1 MDTQKI
7 LDVVLN
13 NVSPICELLMDRDNC
28 NYVNKNP
35 EGYKDVTGLCPF
47 RNSGICKFNSE
58 KKREML
64 NAINSV
70 VTRSTTVNL
79 SNNNMGVVTN
89 GGVGSIPSSVPS
101 NIPNNVPNN
110 IPSSTVDSVPNMGSN
125 AYQEVPIDQLI
136 WVNDDEGIVHI
147 SDKLDNAFK
156 NTAILNG
163 ELEGTTEVKVV
174 INKKSAAEKRKEW
187 YKTHVLNKR
196 KKGNK

>member
-58 KKREML
+58 KKREL
-64 NAINSV
+64 LHAINNIITS
-70 VTRSTTVNL
+70 STTVNL
-79 SNNNMGVVTN
+79 SNSNMGVITS
-89 GGVGSIPSSVPS
+89 GGVGSIPS
-101 NIPNNVPNN
+101 NMPNNVPNSV
-110 IPSSTVDSVPNMGSN
+110 PSSTVDSVPNMGSN
-125 AYQEVPIDQLI
+125 VYQEVPIGQFV
-136 WVNDDEGIVHI
+136 WVNDDEEVVHI
-147 SDKLDNAFK
+147 SDNLDDTVK
-156 NTAILNG
+156 SEVVLN
-163 ELEGTTEVKVV
+163 EKPVNTTEIKVAT
-174 INKKSAAEKRKEW
+174 NKKSAAEKRKEW

-196 KKGNK
+196 KRGNK

>member
-35 EGYKDVTGLCPF
+35 EGYKDVNGLCPF

-79 SNNNMGVVTN
+79 SNNNMGVVTS
-89 GGVGSIPSSVPS
+89 GSVGSVPS
-101 NIPNNVPNN
+101 NMPNNVPNS

-125 AYQEVPIDQLI
+125 VYQEVPIGQFV
-136 WVNDDEGIVHI
+136 WVNDDEEVVHI
-147 SDKLDNAFK
+147 SDNLDDTVK
-156 NTAILNG
+156 SEVVLNG
-163 ELEGTTEVKVV
+163 EPINTAETKVV
-174 INKKSAAEKRKEW
+174 TNKKSAAEKRKEW

>member
-58 KKREML
+58 KKREIL
-64 NAINSV
+64 HAINNIITS
-70 VTRSTTVNL
+70 STTVNL
-79 SNNNMGVVTN
+79 SNNNMGVVTS
-89 GGVGSIPSSVPS
+89 GSVGSVPS
-101 NIPNNVPNN
+101 NMPNNVPNN
-110 IPSSTVDSVPNMGSN
+110 IVDSVPNASSN
-125 AYQEVPIDQLI
+125 TYQEVPIGQFI
-136 WVNDDEGIVHI
+136 WVNDDEEVVHI
-147 SDKLDNAFK
+147 SDKLDDTVKSAVVINEEPV
-156 NTAILNG
+156 NTA
-163 ELEGTTEVKVV
+163 ETKVV
-174 INKKSAAEKRKEW
+174 TNKKSAAEKRKEW

-196 KKGNK
+196 KRGNK

>member
-28 NYVNKNP
+28 NYVNKNS
-35 EGYKDVTGLCPF
+35 EGYKDVNGLCPF

-79 SNNNMGVVTN
+79 SNNNMGVVTS
-89 GGVGSIPSSVPS
+89 GSAGSV
-101 NIPNNVPNN
+101 PNNVA
-110 IPSSTVDSVPNMGSN
+110 DSVPNMDNN

>member
-35 EGYKDVTGLCPF
+35 EGYKDVNGLCPF

-58 KKREML
+58 KKREL
-64 NAINSV
+64 LHAINNI
-70 VTRSTTVNL
+70 VTSSSTVNL
-79 SNNNMGVVTN
+79 SNNNRGVVTN

-101 NIPNNVPNN
+101 NIVDNVPNA
-110 IPSSTVDSVPNMGSN
+110 SSN
-125 AYQEVPIDQLI
+125 AYQEVPIGQFI
-136 WVNDDEGIVHI
+136 WVNDDEEVVHI
-147 SDKLDNAFK
+147 SDKLDDTVKSAVVINEEPV
-156 NTAILNG
+156 NTA
-163 ELEGTTEVKVV
+163 ETKVGT
-174 INKKSAAEKRKEW
+174 NKKSAAEKRKEW

-196 KKGNK
+196 KRGNK

>member
-47 RNSGICKFNSE
+47 RNSGICKFNGA
-58 KKREML
+58 KKGEL
-64 NAINSV
+64 LHAINSV
-70 VTRSTTVNL
+70 VTSSSTVNL
-79 SNNNMGVVTN
+79 SNNNMGVVTS
-89 GGVGSIPSSVPS
+89 GSVGSIPNSV
-101 NIPNNVPNN
+101 PNNVPNS

-125 AYQEVPIDQLI
+125 VYQEVPIGQFV
-136 WVNDDEGIVHI
+136 WVNDDEEVVHI
-147 SDKLDNAFK
+147 SDKLDDTVKSAVVINEEPV
-156 NTAILNG
+156 NTA
-163 ELEGTTEVKVV
+163 ETKVV
-174 INKKSAAEKRKEW
+174 TNKKSAAEKRKEW

-196 KKGNK
+196 KRGNK

>member
-13 NVSPICELLMDRDNC
+13 SVSPICELLMDRDNC

-47 RNSGICKFNSE
+47 RNSGVCKFNNE
-58 KKREML
+58 KKREL
-64 NAINSV
+64 LQAINSV
-70 VTRSTTVNL
+70 VTTSSTVNL
-79 SNNNMGVVTN
+79 PNNNTSVVTT
-89 GGVGSIPSSVPS
+89 GGVGSVPN
-101 NIPNNVPNN
+101 NIPNNVADN
-110 IPSSTVDSVPNMGSN
+110 VPNIGSN
-125 AYQEVPIDQLI
+125 VYQEVPIDQLI

-163 ELEGTTEVKVV
+163 GPEGTTEVKVV
-174 INKKSAAEKRKEW
+174 INKKSAAEKRREW

-196 KKGNK
+196 KRGNK

>member
-13 NVSPICELLMDRDNC
+13 SVSPICELLMDRDNC

-58 KKREML
+58 KKREL
-64 NAINSV
+64 LYAINNAVKFS
-70 VTRSTTVNL
+70 STVNL

-89 GGVGSIPSSVPS
+89 GSVGSVPS
-101 NIPNNVPNN
+101 NMPNNVPNS

-125 AYQEVPIDQLI
+125 VYQEVPIGQFI
-136 WVNDDEGIVHI
+136 WVNDDEEVVHI
-147 SDKLDNAFK
+147 SDKLDDTVKSEVVLNEEPVDTVETK
-156 NTAILNG
+156 VNT
-163 ELEGTTEVKVV
+163 
-174 INKKSAAEKRKEW
+174 NKKSAAEKRKEW

-196 KKGNK
+196 KRGNK